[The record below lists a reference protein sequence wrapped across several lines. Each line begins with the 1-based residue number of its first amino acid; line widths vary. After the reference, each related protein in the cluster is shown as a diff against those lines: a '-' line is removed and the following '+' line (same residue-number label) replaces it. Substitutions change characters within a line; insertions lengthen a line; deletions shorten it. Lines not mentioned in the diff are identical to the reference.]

1 MFQSLR
7 TNQQFYILTKGA
19 NPRLDVGMVTSVSAP
34 QVKFPTI
41 PQGLGSQPEY
51 VVDVVVTVNGATQ
64 QFQRL
69 PANKEIADF
78 GDSFGNIV
86 VSMSRDAM
94 NSELATLKNHSEEHI
109 KRVDEE
115 RQKIIAYETI
125 LQQLNP
131 EYAEKQ
137 KQEAEIANL
146 KNQVAAINANIEN
159 MMSQLLAE
167 LKGDKST
174 NGKKTYNV
182 DNNTNK

>member
-7 TNQQFYILTKGA
+7 ANQQFYILTKGA
-19 NPRLDVGMVTSVSAP
+19 TPRLDVGIVTSVTAP
-34 QVKFPTI
+34 QMKFQAI

-51 VVDVVVTVNGATQ
+51 VVDVTVQVNGATQ
-64 QFQRL
+64 QYQRL

-78 GDSFGNIV
+78 GDGYGNIV

-94 NSELATLKNHSEEHI
+94 NNEIATLRNRSEDHI

-115 RQKIIAYETI
+115 RQKIIAYESI

-137 KQEAEIANL
+137 KQEAEIMNL
-146 KNQVAAINANIEN
+146 KNQVAAIAQTNANLEH
-159 MMSQLLAE
+159 MMSQLLSE
-167 LKGDKST
+167 LKGDKKDS
-174 NGKKTYNV
+174 KQ
-182 DNNTNK
+182 D

>member
-7 TNQQFYILTKGA
+7 ANQQFYILTKGV
-19 NPRLDVGMVTSVSAP
+19 NPRLDIGLVTSVTAP
-34 QVKFPTI
+34 QMKFQAI

-51 VVDVVVTVNGATQ
+51 VVDVTVTVNGATQ
-64 QFQRL
+64 QYQRL

-78 GDSFGNIV
+78 GDGYGNIV

-94 NSELATLKNHSEEHI
+94 NNEIATLKNRSEDHI

-115 RQKIIAYETI
+115 RQKIIAYESI

-137 KQEAEIANL
+137 KQEAEIMNL
-146 KNQVAAINANIEN
+146 KNQVAAMAQTNANLEQ
-159 MMSQLLAE
+159 MMSQLLSE
-167 LKGDKST
+167 LKGDKAT
-174 NGKKTYNV
+174 KK
-182 DNNTNK
+182 D

>member
-7 TNQQFYILTKGA
+7 TNQQFYILTKGV
-19 NPRLDVGMVTSVSAP
+19 NPRLDIGTVSQVSAP

-41 PQGLGSQPEY
+41 PQGLGTQPEY
-51 VVDVVVTVNGATQ
+51 VVDVVVNVNGTTQ

-78 GDSFGNIV
+78 GDNYGNMV

-94 NSELATLKNHSEEHI
+94 NNEIATLKNRSVEHLN
-109 KRVDEE
+109 RVDEE
-115 RQKIIAYETI
+115 KQKIIIYDSI

-137 KQEAEIANL
+137 KQDAEIASL
-146 KNQVAAINANIEN
+146 KNQVAAMAQTNANLES
-159 MMSQLLAE
+159 MMQQLLSE
-167 LKGDKST
+167 FKG
-174 NGKKTYNV
+174 GKK
-182 DNNTNK
+182 DK

>member
-7 TNQQFYILTKGA
+7 VNQQFYILTKGS
-19 NPRLDVGMVTSVSAP
+19 NPRLDIGTVTSVTTP

-51 VVDVVVTVNGATQ
+51 VVDVVVSVNGTTQ
-64 QFQRL
+64 TFQRL

-78 GDSFGNIV
+78 GDGYGNIV
-86 VSMSRDAM
+86 VSTSRDAM
-94 NSELATLKNHSEEHI
+94 NNEIATLKNRSDEHI

-115 RQKIIAYETI
+115 KQKIIIYESI

-137 KQEAEIANL
+137 KQDAEIASL
-146 KNQVAAINANIEN
+146 KNQMATMVKTNANLES
-159 MMSQLLAE
+159 MMQKILE
-167 LKGDKST
+167 EFKGT
-174 NGKKTYNV
+174 TKKE
-182 DNNTNK
+182 K

>member
-7 TNQQFYILTKGA
+7 VNQQFYILTKGS
-19 NPRLDVGMVTSVSAP
+19 NPRLDIGTVTSVTTP

-51 VVDVVVTVNGATQ
+51 VVDVVVSVNGTAQT
-64 QFQRL
+64 FQRL

-78 GDSFGNIV
+78 GDGYGNIV
-86 VSMSRDAM
+86 VSTSRDAM
-94 NSELATLKNHSEEHI
+94 NNEIVTLKNRSDEHI

-115 RQKIIAYETI
+115 KQKIIIYESI

-137 KQEAEIANL
+137 KQDAEIASL
-146 KNQVAAINANIEN
+146 KNQMATMAKTNANLES
-159 MMSQLLAE
+159 MMQKKLE
-167 LKGDKST
+167 EFKGT
-174 NGKKTYNV
+174 TKKE
-182 DNNTNK
+182 K

>member
-7 TNQQFYILTKGA
+7 TNQPFYILTKGI

-34 QVKFPTI
+34 QMKFPAM

-51 VVDVVVTVNGATQ
+51 VVDVTVTVNGANQ
-64 QFQRL
+64 QYQRL

-94 NSELATLKNHSEEHI
+94 NNEIATLKTRSEDHI

-115 RQKIIAYETI
+115 KQKIIAFESI

-137 KQEAEIANL
+137 KQDAEIAHL
-146 KNQVAAINANIEN
+146 KNQVAAMAQTNANLEQ
-159 MMSQLLAE
+159 MMSQLLSE
-167 LKGDKST
+167 LKGSKGES
-174 NGKKTYNV
+174 KKG
-182 DNNTNK
+182 

>member
-7 TNQQFYILTKGA
+7 TNQHFYILTKGI
-19 NPRLDVGMVTSVSAP
+19 NPRLDVGMVTQVSAP
-34 QVKFPTI
+34 QMKFPAM

-51 VVDVVVTVNGATQ
+51 VVDVTVTVIGATQ
-64 QFQRL
+64 QYQRL

-94 NSELATLKNHSEEHI
+94 NNEIATLKTKSEDHI
-109 KRVDEE
+109 RRVEE
-115 RQKIIAYETI
+115 EKQKIIAYESI

-137 KQEAEIANL
+137 KQDAEIANL
-146 KNQVAAINANIEN
+146 KNQVAAMAQTNANLEQ
-159 MMSQLLAE
+159 MMTQLLAE
-167 LKGDKST
+167 FKGEKS
-174 NGKKTYNV
+174 NSKK
-182 DNNTNK
+182 D

>member
-7 TNQQFYILTKGA
+7 NNQQFYILTKGVT
-19 NPRLDVGMVTSVSAP
+19 PRLDIGTVTSVSVP
-34 QVKFPTI
+34 QMKFPTM

-51 VVDVVVTVNGATQ
+51 VVDVSVLVNGATQ

-78 GDSFGNIV
+78 GDGFGNIV
-86 VSMSRDAM
+86 VSTSRDAM
-94 NSELATLKNHSEEHI
+94 NNEIATLRNRSEDHI

-115 RQKIIAYETI
+115 KQKILAYESI

-137 KQEAEIANL
+137 KQEAEIVNL
-146 KNQVAAINANIEN
+146 KNQVAAITQSNANLES
-159 MMSQLLAE
+159 MLSQLLTE
-167 LKGDKST
+167 IKGS
-174 NGKKTYNV
+174 KK
-182 DNNTNK
+182 D

>member
-7 TNQQFYILTKGA
+7 TNQQFYILTKGV
-19 NPRLDVGMVTSVSAP
+19 NPRLDVGTVQSVSAP

-51 VVDVVVTVNGATQ
+51 VVDVTVTVNGATQ
-64 QFQRL
+64 QYQRL

-78 GDSFGNIV
+78 GDGYGNIV
-86 VSMSRDAM
+86 VSTSRDAM
-94 NSELATLKNHSEEHI
+94 NNEIATLRNRSEDHL

-115 RQKIIAYETI
+115 RQKIIAYESI

-137 KQEAEIANL
+137 KQEAEIL
-146 KNQVAAINANIEN
+146 SLRNQVAAVAQTNANLEK
-159 MMSQLLAE
+159 MMSQLLSE
-167 LKGDKST
+167 LKGDSKKSET
-174 NGKKTYNV
+174 SSQK
-182 DNNTNK
+182 

>member
-7 TNQQFYILTKGA
+7 ANQQFYILTKGV
-19 NPRLDVGMVTSVSAP
+19 NPRLDIGLVTSVTAP
-34 QVKFPTI
+34 QMKFQAI

-51 VVDVVVTVNGATQ
+51 VVDVTVTVNGATQ
-64 QFQRL
+64 QYQRL

-78 GDSFGNIV
+78 GDGYGNIV

-94 NSELATLKNHSEEHI
+94 NNEIATLRNRSEDHI

-115 RQKIIAYETI
+115 RQKIIAYESI

-137 KQEAEIANL
+137 KQEAEIMNL
-146 KNQVAAINANIEN
+146 KNQVAAMAQTNANLEQ
-159 MMSQLLAE
+159 MMSQLLSE
-167 LKGDKST
+167 LKGDKAT
-174 NGKKTYNV
+174 KK
-182 DNNTNK
+182 D